1 MNAFLKLHP
10 IILAFYF
17 FIVITVTMF
26 FSNPVFF
33 IISLF
38 ASILL
43 YCSLFGFLV
52 FLKKSKNF
60 AVIIILCTIFN
71 PLFSKSGKNVLLEF
85 WRIKITLQSL
95 LFGFS
100 FGIIL
105 VCSILWFLCLSQVI
119 TNEKTLYLFGKRMPK
134 VTLTISLSL
143 RLIPDFFKKF
153 SSTSQTQK
161 ALGLYTQS
169 GLKEQIKS
177 ASSVF
182 LSVCSDVLESSA
194 QTSDSMRARGF
205 GINKYAIY
213 SKYRFYQQD
222 FWVSSII
229 ALLVFG
235 FAFGNIFGDTK
246 FYYYPTLSP
255 ISFNANNI
263 LCYFCFGL
271 IAFLPIIIKIKED
284 VKWKYLTLKI

>member
-17 FIVITVTMF
+17 FTVITVTMF
-26 FSNPVFF
+26 FSSPVFL
-33 IISLF
+33 ITSLL
-38 ASILL
+38 ASISV

-52 FLKKSKNF
+52 FLKKSRNL
-60 AVIIILCTIFN
+60 AVIIILCTIIN
-71 PLFSKSGKNVLLEF
+71 PLFSKNGENVLLDF

-95 LFGFS
+95 LFGLS

-105 VCSILWFLCLSQVI
+105 VCSILWFLCLSKVI
-119 TNEKTLYLFGKRMPK
+119 TSEKMLYLFGKRMPR
-134 VTLTISLSL
+134 VALTISLSL
-143 RLIPDFFKKF
+143 RLIPDFFEKF
-153 SSTSQTQK
+153 RSTSQTQK
-161 ALGLYTQS
+161 ALGLYTQR
-169 GLKEQIKS
+169 GLKEQVKS
-177 ASSVF
+177 ASGIF
-182 LSVCSDVLESSA
+182 LSVCSDALENSA

-213 SKYRFYQQD
+213 SKYRFYQHD
-222 FWVSSII
+222 LWVSSII
-229 ALLVFG
+229 ALLVCCFV
-235 FAFGNIFGDTK
+235 FGNILGDTK

-255 ISFNANNI
+255 VSFNTYNI

-284 VKWKYLTLKI
+284 VKWKYLMLKI